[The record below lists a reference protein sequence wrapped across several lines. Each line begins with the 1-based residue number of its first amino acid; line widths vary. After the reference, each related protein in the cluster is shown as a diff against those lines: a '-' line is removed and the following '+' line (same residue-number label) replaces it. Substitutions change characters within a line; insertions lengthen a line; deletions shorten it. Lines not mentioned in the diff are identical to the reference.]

1 MTEFSIYQ
9 ISTGEVVRYGSSNV
23 PLSTVVVASGEG
35 IVEGEFP
42 CDTYYISDGVQVKY
56 TPEQATAKA
65 QITGFLSQWSNTTMQ
80 WIDTRTLQAIK
91 TSQWETIKQA
101 RSAAEYA
108 GFAWD
113 GSTFDSD
120 ATSQNRITGAVTLAQ
135 MSAAFSVD
143 WILADNTVRTLNQS
157 DMLQV
162 GAALGAHVAAQF
174 STGVA
179 RRAQIDAATTKE
191 AVEAITWSQP

>member
-1 MTEFSIYQ
+1 MTPFVVY
-9 ISTGEVVRYGSSNV
+9 EVSNGRIKRHGMCQETDF
-23 PLSTVVVASGEG
+23 PNQAKFGEG
-35 IVEGEFP
+35 VISEVIVSADMAYVFDGLLVGAGPRPSESHTFNY
-42 CDTYYISDGVQVKY
+42 DTK
-56 TPEQATAKA
+56 
-65 QITGFLSQWSNTTMQ
+65 QWE
-80 WIDTRTLQAIK
+80 DLRTLQDLKAA
-91 TSQWETIKQA
+91 QWEAIKQA

-108 GFAWD
+108 GFTWD

-135 MSAAFSVD
+135 MSPAFSVD
-143 WILADNTVRTLNQS
+143 WIPANNTVRTLTQA

-174 STGVA
+174 ATGVT
-179 RRAQIDAATTKE
+179 RRAQIEAATTKE